1 MTARAEWNGVLLAE
15 SDETIIVEGN
25 HYFPPAAV
33 NRQYFAESATHTLCS
48 WKGQASYLSVEAGGS
63 TNLDAAWYY
72 PDPYDAAAA
81 IKDYI
86 AFWRGVEVS
95 AAEGDGIAGPEPP
108 PR

>member
-48 WKGQASYLSVEAGGS
+48 WKGQASYLSVEVAGS
-63 TNLDAAWYY
+63 ENIDAAWYY
-72 PDPYDAAAA
+72 PDPYEAAAP
-81 IKDYI
+81 IRDYV
-86 AFWRGVEVS
+86 AFWHGVEVRADQS
-95 AAEGDGIAGPEPP
+95 DGIAGPKP
-108 PR
+108 PRR

>member
-33 NRQYFAESATHTLCS
+33 KREYFEDSATQTLCP
-48 WKGQASYLSVEAGGS
+48 WKGHASYLSIAAGGR

-72 PDPYDAAAA
+72 PDPHEAAAP
-81 IKDYI
+81 IKDYVS
-86 AFWRGVEVS
+86 FWHGVEVS
-95 AAEGDGIAGPEPP
+95 AGAADGTPGPAPG
-108 PR
+108 